1 MPEIHIER
9 QPSGIGGSAFFPFL
23 RRRDIRMVL
32 GIWVVWSVV
41 VVVLAMIAA
50 TLPVTSQRPWSPE
63 IAREA
68 PPLARW
74 DSGWYRDIAVRGYH
88 YDPEAPA
95 CNTSF
100 YPLYPLVTG
109 FVSHCTHIPVFPAG
123 MAISLLC
130 LLAALLLLADL
141 LAEDGPDRVLP
152 GIAVLLC
159 FPTAFYF
166 ASFYPESL
174 FILAT
179 AAAFFAAKRGRWSL
193 AGIAGAAAGLTRLNG
208 VLIILPMAWFAWQ
221 EMKGSGRRLKPG
233 PVFGLAGAAA
243 GAAAYPIF
251 LWVRFGSPLVYFPG
265 KNATWQHRP
274 RAFWELPR
282 LIAQEMHTRLADLGG
297 GGKLNFVIQNGALVL
312 FTILTIGLV
321 VRRKVA
327 GALYC
332 AATLAV
338 LFNSG
343 STDSVQRYLLAL
355 FPCLFLL
362 SDFLRKRPVLAFAYF
377 FGSLGLLVTLL
388 TRFVHWIWVA

>member
-1 MPEIHIER
+1 
-9 QPSGIGGSAFFPFL
+9 
-23 RRRDIRMVL
+23 MVL
-32 GIWVVWSVV
+32 GIWAVWSFV
-41 VVVLAMIAA
+41 VVVLAMAA
-50 TLPVTSQRPWSPE
+50 ASLPVTPPHPWAPE

-88 YDPEAPA
+88 YDPGASA
-95 CNTSF
+95 SNTSF

-109 FVSHCTHIPVFPAG
+109 FFSRFTHIPLFPAG
-123 MAISLLC
+123 MGISLLC
-130 LLAALLLLADL
+130 LLGALLLLADL

-179 AAAFFAAKRGRWSL
+179 AAAFLASKRGRWGL

-208 VLIILPMAWFAWQ
+208 ALIILPMAWFAWQ
-221 EMKGSGRRLKPG
+221 EMKRNGRRLKPG
-233 PVFGLAGAAA
+233 PLFGLAGAAA

-265 KNATWQHRP
+265 KNSNWEHRP
-274 RAFWELPR
+274 RAFWELPH
-282 LIAQEMHTRLADLGG
+282 LIAHEMFTRLADLGA

-312 FTILTIGLV
+312 FTTLTIGLIA
-321 VRRKVA
+321 RRKVA

-332 AATLAV
+332 SATLAV

-355 FPCLFLL
+355 FPCFFLL
-362 SDFLRKRPVLAFAYF
+362 SDFLRRRPALAFAYL

-388 TRFVHWIWVA
+388 TRFVNWIWVA

>member
-1 MPEIHIER
+1 MTEVRTER
-9 QPSGIGGSAFFPFL
+9 SPSGDRSGAFLPFL
-23 RRRDIRMVL
+23 SPREIRTIL
-32 GIWVVWSVV
+32 GIWAVWSLV
-41 VVVLAMIAA
+41 VVVLAKVAT
-50 TLPVTSQRPWSPE
+50 TLPVTLPHPWAPE

-88 YDPEAPA
+88 YDPDAPFS
-95 CNTSF
+95 NTSF

-109 FVSHCTHIPVFPAG
+109 FFSRWTHVPIFPTG
-123 MAISLLC
+123 MGISLLC

-141 LAEDGPDRVLP
+141 LAEGGSERVLP

-174 FILAT
+174 FLLAT
-179 AAAFFAAKRGRWSL
+179 AAAFLASRRGRWGL

-208 VLIILPMAWFAWQ
+208 VLILLPMAWFAWQ
-221 EMKGSGRRLKPG
+221 EMKRQGHRLKPG
-233 PVFGLAGAAA
+233 PLFGLAGAAA

-265 KNATWQHRP
+265 RNSNWEHRP
-274 RAFWELPR
+274 RPFWELPQ
-282 LIAQEMHTRLADLGG
+282 LIVHELFGRFGDLGA
-297 GGKLNFVIQNGALVL
+297 GGKLNFAFQNGVLVL
-312 FTILTIGLV
+312 FTALTIGLV
-321 VRRKVA
+321 VRRNVP
-327 GALYC
+327 GALYS

-355 FPCLFLL
+355 FPCFFLL
-362 SDFLRKRPVLAFAYF
+362 SDFLRRRPALAFAYL
-377 FGSLGLLVTLL
+377 FGSVGLLVTLL
-388 TRFVHWIWVA
+388 TRFVNWVWVA

>member
-1 MPEIHIER
+1 MTEIQIPR
-9 QPSGIGGSAFFPFL
+9 QAPGDRRSAFLPFL
-23 RRRDIRMVL
+23 SWREIGMVL
-32 GIWVVWSVV
+32 GIWAVWSLV

-50 TLPVTSQRPWSPE
+50 TLPVTAQHPWASD
-63 IAREA
+63 IAQEA

-95 CNTSF
+95 SNTSF

-109 FVSHCTHIPVFPAG
+109 FVSRWTHIPVFPAG

-130 LLAALLLLADL
+130 LLAALLFLADL
-141 LAEDGPDRVLP
+141 LAEDGADRVLP

-179 AAAFFAAKRGRWSL
+179 AAAFFASKRGRWGL
-193 AGIAGAAAGLTRLNG
+193 AGVAGAAAGLTRLNG

-221 EMKGSGRRLKPG
+221 QMKGSGGRPKAG

-251 LWVRFGSPLVYFPG
+251 LWIRFGSPLVYFPG
-265 KNATWQHRP
+265 KNSTWQHRP

-282 LIAQEMHTRLADLGG
+282 LIAQEMFTRLADLGG

-321 VRRKVA
+321 VRRKAA

-355 FPCLFLL
+355 FPCFFLL
-362 SDFLRKRPVLAFAYF
+362 SEGVPC
-377 FGSLGLLVTLL
+377 SPSP
-388 TRFVHWIWVA
+388 ISSVAWAC